1 MITTEYRIEF
11 CTGTPGSWAT
21 AKKTTEKYWKRDLGY
36 LRKACPQDHYRVV
49 KEVTLTETLTETI
62 G

>member
-1 MITTEYRIEF
+1 MITTAYNIELEAEVWDFF
-11 CTGTPGSWAT
+11 CKTG
-21 AKKTTEKYWKRDLGY
+21 KDEWKNSVKA
-36 LRKACPQDHYRVV
+36 LRKKYPKQRFRVV